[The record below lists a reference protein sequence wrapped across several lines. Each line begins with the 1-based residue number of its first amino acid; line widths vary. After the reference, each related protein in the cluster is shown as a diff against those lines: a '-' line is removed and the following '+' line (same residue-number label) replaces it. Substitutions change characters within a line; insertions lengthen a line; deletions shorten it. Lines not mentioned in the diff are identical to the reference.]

1 MTDTLPDRLSADP
14 HSPYYNEELLNH
26 GVGIR
31 FKGVEK
37 DNVVEYCISEK
48 WVKVSV
54 GNTVKRDGKPMT
66 MKLNGLVEAYV
77 KENTDEKAK

>member
-1 MTDTLPDRLSADP
+1 MIDTLPDRLSADP
-14 HSPYYNEELLNH
+14 SSPYYNEELLTR

-37 DNVVEYCISEK
+37 ENILEYCISEQ
-48 WVKVSV
+48 WVKVTV

-66 MKLNGLVEAYV
+66 MKLSGPVEAYV
-77 KENTDEKAK
+77 KENVGEEK

>member
-14 HSPYYNEELLNH
+14 NSPFYNEELLNR

-37 DNVVEYCISEK
+37 DNILEYCISEQ
-48 WVKVSV
+48 WVKVTIS
-54 GNTVKRDGKPMT
+54 NTVKRDGTPMT
-66 MKLNGLVEAYV
+66 MKLSGPVEAYV
-77 KENTDEKAK
+77 KENTEKTK

>member
-14 HSPYYNEELLNH
+14 TSPYFNEEILNN

-37 DNVVEYCISEK
+37 DNVLEYCISEQ
-48 WVKVSV
+48 WVRVTV
-54 GNTVKRDGKPMT
+54 GNTTTRDGKPMT
-66 MKLNGLVEAYV
+66 MKLSGPVEAYV
-77 KENTDEKAK
+77 KKEEK

>member
-14 HSPYYNEELLNH
+14 NSPFYNEELLNR

-37 DNVVEYCISEK
+37 DNILEYCISEQ
-48 WVKVSV
+48 WVRVTVS
-54 GNTVKRDGKPMT
+54 NTVKRDGTPMT
-66 MKLNGLVEAYV
+66 MKLSGPVEAYV
-77 KENTDEKAK
+77 KENTEETK

>member
-14 HSPYYNEELLNH
+14 SSPFYNEELLNR

-37 DNVVEYCISEK
+37 DNILEYCISEQ
-48 WVKVSV
+48 WVRVTVS
-54 GNTVKRDGKPMT
+54 NTVKRDGTPMT
-66 MKLNGLVEAYV
+66 MKLSGSVEAYV
-77 KENTDEKAK
+77 KENTEETK

>member
-14 HSPYYNEELLNH
+14 SSPYYNEELLNR

-37 DNVVEYCISEK
+37 DNILEYCISEQ
-48 WVKVSV
+48 WVKVTV
-54 GNTVKRDGKPMT
+54 GNTTKRDGTPMT
-66 MKLNGLVEAYV
+66 MKLNGPVEAYV
-77 KENTDEKAK
+77 KEKTDEEK

>member
-14 HSPYYNEELLNH
+14 SSPYYNEELLTR

-37 DNVVEYCISEK
+37 DNILEYCISEQ
-48 WVKVSV
+48 WVKVTV
-54 GNTVKRDGKPMT
+54 GNTVKRDGTPMT
-66 MKLNGLVEAYV
+66 MKLSGLVEAYV
-77 KENTDEKAK
+77 KENTDEAK

>member
-14 HSPYYNEELLNH
+14 SSPYYNEELLNR

-37 DNVVEYCISEK
+37 DNILEYCISEQ
-48 WVKVSV
+48 WVKVTV
-54 GNTVKRDGKPMT
+54 GNTVKRDGTPMT
-66 MKLNGLVEAYV
+66 MKLNGPVEAYV
-77 KENTDEKAK
+77 KEKTDEEK